1 MTPST
6 TAVPSPPVVQSGFVV
21 KPNVYIGTL
30 GVFLG
35 AGIASLS
42 ARLVSVGLPDLRG
55 AFGFGVDEAAWIPTA
70 YDMALMFMGPFSVY
84 LGGLLGVRRVLL
96 PAATVFALVSI
107 LLPFSPSLGV
117 MIVL

>member
-6 TAVPSPPVVQSGFVV
+6 TTVPSWSLVRSRFAV

-42 ARLVSVGLPDLRG
+42 ARLVSVGLADLRG
-55 AFGFGVDEAAWIPTA
+55 ALGFGVDEAAWIPTA

-96 PAATVFALVSI
+96 SCSVTP
-107 LLPFSPSLGV
+107 GV
-117 MIVL
+117 TGKPVAVTLAW